1 MNKDKKTLHREVC
14 VLNYTNKSSRLY
26 VERTEIMGI
35 EELYEDRKMIKWMG
49 FFLSEHNEQLSAEK
63 KKPVIIEPKE
73 EQSIEEIT
81 KLLKMMWEKRLVCSI
96 QLNFIENGSYYPDIV
111 GTIEGFTD
119 ELIIVQTE
127 EGIRSFSESAI
138 RNVQENERIKWFK

>member
-1 MNKDKKTLHREVC
+1 M
-14 VLNYTNKSSRLY
+14 
-26 VERTEIMGI
+26 VERTGSMES
-35 EELYEDRKMIKWMG
+35 EELYEDRKMKKWVG
-49 FFLSEHNEQLSAEK
+49 FFLSEHNEQLSVEK
-63 KKPVIIEPKE
+63 KKPVIIEAKE

-81 KLLKMMWEKRLVCSI
+81 KILKMMWEKRLVCSI
-96 QLNFIENGSYYPDIV
+96 QLNFIDNGSYYPDIV

-127 EGIRSFSESAI
+127 EGIKSLSETAI

>member
-1 MNKDKKTLHREVC
+1 M
-14 VLNYTNKSSRLY
+14 
-26 VERTEIMGI
+26 VERTGIMES
-35 EELYEDRKMIKWMG
+35 EELYEDRKMKKWVG
-49 FFLSEHNEQLSAEK
+49 FFLSEHNEQLSVEK
-63 KKPVIIEPKE
+63 KKPVIIEAKE

-81 KLLKMMWEKRLVCSI
+81 KILKMMWEKRLVCSI
-96 QLNFIENGSYYPDIV
+96 QLNFIDNGSYYPDIV

-127 EGIRSFSESAI
+127 EGIKSLSETAI

>member
-1 MNKDKKTLHREVC
+1 MLSY
-14 VLNYTNKSSRLY
+14 VLSNKSSHFWQGME
-26 VERTEIMGI
+26 VIEIMEI
-35 EELYEDRKMIKWMG
+35 EELYDDRKMIKWMG

-63 KKPVIIEPKE
+63 RKPVIIEPKE

-96 QLNFIENGSYYPDIV
+96 QLNFIDNGSYYPDIV

-127 EGIRSFSESAI
+127 EGIKSFSESAI

>member
-1 MNKDKKTLHREVC
+1 MEKTG
-14 VLNYTNKSSRLY
+14 
-26 VERTEIMGI
+26 IMEI
-35 EELYEDRKMIKWMG
+35 EELYEDRKMKKWAG

-63 KKPVIIEPKE
+63 KKTAIIEAKE

-81 KLLKMMWEKRLVCSI
+81 KILKRMWEKRLVCSI
-96 QLNFIENGSYYPDIV
+96 QLNFIDNGSYYPDIV

-127 EGIRSFSESAI
+127 EGIKSLSETAI
-138 RNVQENERIKWFK
+138 RNVQENERIKWFN

>member
-1 MNKDKKTLHREVC
+1 M
-14 VLNYTNKSSRLY
+14 
-26 VERTEIMGI
+26 ERAVIMEI
-35 EELYEDRKMIKWMG
+35 EELYDDRKMIKWMG

-63 KKPVIIEPKE
+63 RKPVIIEPKE

-96 QLNFIENGSYYPDIV
+96 QLNFIDNGSYYPDIV

-127 EGIRSFSESAI
+127 EGIKSFSESAI

>member
-1 MNKDKKTLHREVC
+1 MEVI
-14 VLNYTNKSSRLY
+14 
-26 VERTEIMGI
+26 EIMEI
-35 EELYEDRKMIKWMG
+35 EELYDDRKMIKWMG

-63 KKPVIIEPKE
+63 KKMVTIEAKE

-81 KLLKMMWEKRLVCSI
+81 KILKTMWEKRLVCSI
-96 QLNFIENGSYYPDIV
+96 QLNFIDNGSYYPDIV

-119 ELIIVQTE
+119 ELIIVETE